1 MGGKTRKLL
10 SSILAVILTV
20 VLAIGAT
27 GCGQAAT
34 GGGEST
40 TAPAAEPASSPA
52 VEQASTPAEQ
62 TNQEDQ
68 GLKPEP
74 GAKLKIWDSEG
85 PEGDWLKKVTK
96 DFTAKYGIEVT
107 YEPVGHTDAPTK
119 LKTDGPAKLGADVF
133 SAPHDK
139 VGEMVASGL
148 IYPNDVS
155 KPEEYLDAAVQG
167 TSYDGKWYGYPV
179 AIETYGIFY
188 NKDLVK
194 EPPKTFDELIAFSK
208 TFTDTKNGK
217 YGFMMEVG
225 NFYFVYAFMGGYGGY
240 VFGKNGTD
248 KNDIGLNS
256 AGAVEGAKF
265 HQKLKE
271 ILPLNT
277 ADINYDIKKALF
289 NEGKLA
295 FNLDGPWAIQG
306 HKEAGVNFGIIPLPL
321 LPNGQHPTSFSGI
334 RAFYVNSYTDYP
346 NAAKLLAQYL
356 TSKELLADRF
366 KSTSQIPPR
375 KDLMDDPAIKG
386 DPYLSPFLEQAQYAQ
401 AMPNIP
407 EMGTVWAPMGT
418 ALEENWNK
426 GGDPQIILDNAVKNI
441 KEALASQGK

>member
-1 MGGKTRKLL
+1 MAKGWRKFLPTMLAGVLTASLL
-10 SSILAVILTV
+10 L
-20 VLAIGAT
+20 GAT
-27 GCGQAAT
+27 GCGQRTVGSEGTDKAAKEETKT
-34 GGGEST
+34 GAGN
-40 TAPAAEPASSPA
+40 
-52 VEQASTPAEQ
+52 EQAKR
-62 TNQEDQ
+62 EDA
-68 GLKPEP
+68 GLKPEA

-85 PEGDWLKKVTK
+85 PEGDWLKEVTEEFA
-96 DFTAKYGIEVT
+96 DKYGVGVT
-107 YEPVGHTDAPTK
+107 YEPVGHTDAPGK

-155 KPEEYLDAAVQG
+155 RAADFLDAAVQG
-167 TSYDGKWYGYPV
+167 TSYKDKWYGYPV
-179 AIETYGIFY
+179 AIETYGLFY

-194 EPPKTFDELIAFSK
+194 EPPKTFDELISFSK
-208 TFTDTKNGK
+208 QFTDVKKSK

-225 NFYFVYAFMGGYGGY
+225 NFYFAYSFLGGFDGY

-248 KNDIGLNS
+248 KTDIGLS
-256 AGAVEGAKF
+256 STGAVVGFKF

-295 FNLDGPWAIQG
+295 FNMDGPWAVKG
-306 HKEAGVNFGIIPLPL
+306 HKDAGVNFGVAPLPL
-321 LPNGQHPTSFSGI
+321 LPNGKHPTSFSGI
-334 RAFYVNSYTDYP
+334 RAFYVNSYTEYP
-346 NAAKLLAQYL
+346 NAAKLLAQFL
-356 TSKELLADRF
+356 TSKEKLAGRF
-366 KSTSQIPPR
+366 KSIGQVPPR
-375 KDLMDDPAIKG
+375 KDLLDDPSIKG
-386 DPYLSPFLEQAQYAQ
+386 DPISAAFLEQAQYAQ

-407 EMGTVWAPMGT
+407 EMGSVWTPMGT

-426 GGDPQIILDNAVKNI
+426 GGDPKAILDNAVKTI
-441 KEALASQGK
+441 KDALATQSK

>member
-1 MGGKTRKLL
+1 MRKWSKRFLPTM
-10 SSILAVILTV
+10 LAGIMTV
-20 VLAIGAT
+20 SLVLGTT
-27 GCGQAAT
+27 GCGQKA
-34 GGGEST
+34 
-40 TAPAAEPASSPA
+40 ASSTDSSQAVIEETKTATA
-52 VEQASTPAEQ
+52 VEQTK
-62 TNQEDQ
+62 QEET
-68 GLKPEP
+68 GLKPEA

-96 DFTAKYGIEVT
+96 DFTAKYGVEVT
-107 YEPVGHTDAPTK
+107 YEPVGHTDAPGK

-148 IYPNDVS
+148 IYPNDLL
-155 KPEEYLDAAVQG
+155 KPEDFLDAAVQG
-167 TSYDGKWYGYPV
+167 TSYEGKWYGYPS

-188 NKDLVK
+188 NKDLVS

-208 TFTDTKNGK
+208 TFTNVKANK
-217 YGFMMEVG
+217 YGFMMEAA
-225 NFYFVYAFMGGYGGY
+225 NFYFAYAFIGGYGGY

-248 KNDIGLNS
+248 KSDIGLNN
-256 AGAVEGAKF
+256 AGAVEGLLF

-295 FNLDGPWAIQG
+295 FNLDGPWAIAG
-306 HKEAGVNFGIIPLPL
+306 HKEAGVNFGVIPLPL
-321 LPNGQHPTSFSGI
+321 LPNGKHPTSFSGI
-334 RAFYVNSYTDYP
+334 RAFYVNSYTEFP
-346 NAAKLLAQYL
+346 NASKLLAQYL

-366 KSTSQIPPR
+366 ASTGQIPPR

-386 DPYLSPFLEQAQYAQ
+386 DPYSAAFLEQAQYAQ

-407 EMGTVWAPMGT
+407 EMGSVWGPMGT
-418 ALEENWNK
+418 ALDQNWNK
-426 GGDPQIILDNAVKNI
+426 GGDPKTLLDNAVKAI
-441 KEALASQGK
+441 KDGLATQSK